1 MNCFSKRRRRTW
13 EKPFYAF
20 SNDDRR
26 TNQYRPIKESFQAE
40 ESVNFFGDEIMIPC
54 AQWLRLS
61 DAVQNGMEGGGELTK
76 LINWFEAVADST
88 TLPVIEILQFDYKYQ
103 RDEAHLIQLFCDP
116 QSANLIFFSFFGDKR
131 NRKIQNLISKST
143 AFSLPN
149 SNLLASSDEKTFK
162 IQFQGS
168 GFVALCRE

>member
-116 QSANLIFFSFFGDKR
+116 RFFFHSSVTNGTEKS
-131 NRKIQNLISKST
+131 KI
-143 AFSLPN
+143 
-149 SNLLASSDEKTFK
+149 LLANQPHSLSRTAIF
-162 IQFQGS
+162 
-168 GFVALCRE
+168 